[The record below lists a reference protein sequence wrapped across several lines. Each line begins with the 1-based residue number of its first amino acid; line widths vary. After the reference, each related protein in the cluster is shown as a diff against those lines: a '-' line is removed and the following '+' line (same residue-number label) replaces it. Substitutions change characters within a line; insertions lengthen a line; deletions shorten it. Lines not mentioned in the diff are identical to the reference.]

1 MNTKKRART
10 FKVLSV
16 LLSYPSKELQ
26 AATEEL
32 REVLRREGLVTG
44 GQLQRVEAFLDE
56 FRDRDLYDLQER
68 YTLLFDRTRSLSLH
82 LFEHVLGES
91 RDRGQAMV
99 DLAQHYEQNGFVISS
114 RELPDFLPLFLEFLS
129 VIPVEDA
136 RQLLDDPIE
145 IIATLDERLRKRKS
159 AYRVVFQALRAISR
173 GKVDPQRLAELTAQ
187 VETEPDDLEAIDKEW
202 EEAAVHFGPG
212 AQDDSA
218 CGRTRLATQI
228 RAGLR
233 DVRRNGSSEL
243 PTN

>member
-1 MNTKKRART
+1 
-10 FKVLSV
+10 
-16 LLSYPSKELQ
+16 
-26 AATEEL
+26 
-32 REVLRREGLVTG
+32 
-44 GQLQRVEAFLDE
+44 
-56 FRDRDLYDLQER
+56 
-68 YTLLFDRTRSLSLH
+68 
-82 LFEHVLGES
+82 
-91 RDRGQAMV
+91 
-99 DLAQHYEQNGFVISS
+99 
-114 RELPDFLPLFLEFLS
+114 
-129 VIPVEDA
+129 
-136 RQLLDDPIE
+136 
-145 IIATLDERLRKRKS
+145 
-159 AYRVVFQALRAISR
+159 VFQALRAISR